1 MLKVLICDDEMS
13 ICRLIVRL
21 IRWEELGLTLIGTAH
36 NGRDALELIVNKVPD
51 IVLTDIRMP
60 IYSGIELAGKAKQLG
75 INARF
80 IVISGYDNFVYAR
93 DALKASVSD
102 YLLKPINARELN
114 DTLRRVVERI
124 RRDREQRSKVDSME
138 NLLQHM
144 SSLERDIFMK
154 NVILGN
160 AAAYSPSMLKACGLD
175 FSRNCYSTFT
185 VAFDTPEDGSAG
197 QRNILEQMVDKLCQ
211 SLLTEDYPC
220 MSELLLSHS
229 ACRIYGVFNYQDVQ
243 NAVVSNYLGDIYY
256 ACRRLCPMLPELHVT
271 LAVGADVRT
280 PAELSASMQTSSY
293 ALHCR
298 ANLGTDR
305 IIFYSDLPESLCH
318 RPRMDNAAVSRLRS
332 CLDLCDEEALGT
344 VIKSLFNEDRPG
356 GSVSWYQLANELLD
370 FIRKEVS
377 DAHPSGAET
386 EDWRTLYDNTCSAL
400 ESAWTPEQL
409 CTALLN
415 YCKAVMEPKSRPS
428 APQSEQAIELAKKYI
443 AENYAGECSLRD
455 VASYAH
461 LSPNYLSSVF
471 KKKVGMSMN
480 SYIAVVRIN
489 EAKLLLK
496 NTAEGIYDIGERVG
510 YKDPKHFRKV
520 FKENV
525 GISPAK
531 YRSLYQ

>member
-175 FSRNCYSTFT
+175 FSRNCYGTFT

-229 ACRIYGVFNYQDVQ
+229 ACRIYGVFNY
-243 NAVVSNYLGDIYY
+243 
-256 ACRRLCPMLPELHVT
+256 
-271 LAVGADVRT
+271 
-280 PAELSASMQTSSY
+280 
-293 ALHCR
+293 
-298 ANLGTDR
+298 
-305 IIFYSDLPESLCH
+305 
-318 RPRMDNAAVSRLRS
+318 
-332 CLDLCDEEALGT
+332 
-344 VIKSLFNEDRPG
+344 
-356 GSVSWYQLANELLD
+356 
-370 FIRKEVS
+370 
-377 DAHPSGAET
+377 
-386 EDWRTLYDNTCSAL
+386 
-400 ESAWTPEQL
+400 
-409 CTALLN
+409 
-415 YCKAVMEPKSRPS
+415 
-428 APQSEQAIELAKKYI
+428 
-443 AENYAGECSLRD
+443 
-455 VASYAH
+455 
-461 LSPNYLSSVF
+461 
-471 KKKVGMSMN
+471 
-480 SYIAVVRIN
+480 
-489 EAKLLLK
+489 
-496 NTAEGIYDIGERVG
+496 
-510 YKDPKHFRKV
+510 
-520 FKENV
+520 
-525 GISPAK
+525 
-531 YRSLYQ
+531 